1 MSVNLESKFVVSQ
14 KALQHITS
22 FSVHRKI
29 DSNNNGERVQ
39 VTGRVM
45 PFSCFPFLH
54 GKVVVI
60 QATLDTALI
69 NNFASFTS
77 AVFFPASFVSSAS
90 SGKQN
95 RQLLIIGKGLERDGD
110 CDIAVRRLN
119 GALLLFCYAVD
130 NKQRNGGHDLKI
142 IRTEPKIILR
152 LSSLAVSPDGERG
165 GALK

>member
-1 MSVNLESKFVVSQ
+1 M
-14 KALQHITS
+14 
-22 FSVHRKI
+22 
-29 DSNNNGERVQ
+29 Q

-77 AVFFPASFVSSAS
+77 AVFFFPVSFVSSAS

-142 IRTEPKIILR
+142 IRTEPKIILQ
-152 LSSLAVSPDGERG
+152 LSSLAVSLDGKRG